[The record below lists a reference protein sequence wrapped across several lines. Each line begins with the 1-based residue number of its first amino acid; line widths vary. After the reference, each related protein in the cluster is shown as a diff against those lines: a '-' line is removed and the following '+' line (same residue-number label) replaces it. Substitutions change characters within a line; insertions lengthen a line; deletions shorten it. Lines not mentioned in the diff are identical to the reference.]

1 MLDVSSLLPRISRL
15 LFPGRK
21 GPYVFERQPIILP
34 SRPDSLNLY
43 IHLPFCRQLCPFCPY
58 LKEPY
63 QPEVSAAYQE
73 AILKELDGY
82 RQLWGKVNVE
92 SVYFGGGTPSM
103 TPEIVQR
110 TLAWI
115 AKNFRLGNE
124 VGVEVHPLDAQ
135 PALLR
140 SLKNSGVS
148 LVSLGLQSFNDRLL
162 GLLGRDYDGALA
174 RQASQR
180 LLQAG
185 FDTVDVDLMFAIPT
199 QSLQEVEADIETA
212 CELGADQISTY
223 PLLYFSYAPLRK
235 ELSKDGVPLPSWW
248 QERQMLGTI
257 VKKTREAGYRR
268 SSIWSFNKPET
279 IRYTTVTKDA
289 FVGIGAGATSKIGDY
304 FKLNTFSVAEYIK
317 AVDEGSPLAL
327 ATRLDDG
334 DKMAYWFFWRVYDL
348 DIDTGTFR
356 SLFGQNLPRR
366 VRALF
371 SLLKLL
377 GLTRRRGDAILPTER
392 GAYIFHL
399 IEKEYTHAYLET
411 MWQACLQ
418 EAWPRRVVL

>member
-1 MLDVSSLLPRISRL
+1 MLDVKSLLPRMLRL

-21 GPYVFERQPIILP
+21 GPYVFERQPITLP
-34 SRPDSLNLY
+34 SRPDSINLY

-58 LKEPY
+58 LKAPY

-73 AILKELDGY
+73 AIIKELEGY
-82 RQLWGKVNVE
+82 RQLWGGVKVE

-103 TPEIVQR
+103 TPEIVER

-115 AKNFRLGNE
+115 ARNFRLGGE

-140 SLKNSGVS
+140 SFKESGVK
-148 LVSLGLQSFNDRLL
+148 LVSLGVQSFNDRLL
-162 GLLGRDYDGALA
+162 GLLGRDYDGELA

-199 QSLQEVEADIETA
+199 QSQQEAEADIAIA
-212 CELGADQISTY
+212 CKLGADQISTY
-223 PLLYFSYAPLRK
+223 PLLYFAFAPLRK
-235 ELSKDGVPLPSWW
+235 ELGKDGVPLPSWW
-248 QERQMLGTI
+248 REKQMLAAI
-257 VKKTREAGYRR
+257 VSQTREAGYWR
-268 SSIWSFNKPET
+268 SSIWSFNKPGAM
-279 IRYTTVTKDA
+279 RYTTVTKDA
-289 FVGIGAGATSKIGDY
+289 FIGVGAGATSKIGDY
-304 FKLNTFSVAEYIK
+304 FKLNTFSVTEYIK
-317 AVDEGSPLAL
+317 AVAAGSPLAL

-356 SLFGQNLPRR
+356 SLFGQDPPRR

-377 GLTRRRGDAILPTER
+377 GLTRRRGSAILPTER

-399 IEKEYTHAYLET
+399 LEKEYTHAYLET